1 MTNRDVIMQIAVEL
15 FSQKGFENVGI
26 QEICELS
33 KVSKPT
39 LYYYFGSKNG
49 LLGEIIADYSR
60 ELFKDV
66 LTAVHYT
73 GDLPLTVNRIVR
85 AHFKYARRNRY
96 FYRMLLYM
104 VFAPPESNY
113 FKMSNQTL
121 EKEYAI
127 LEQLFIKASEDHG
140 NMKNKE
146 KELSATILGL
156 INTYI
161 GMWLNGYRELDEELV
176 FSASHQFMHGIFS

>member
-1 MTNRDVIMQIAVEL
+1 MQTAVRM
-15 FSQKGFENVGI
+15 FSRKGFENVGI
-26 QEICELS
+26 QEICDLS

-49 LLGEIIADYSR
+49 LLKEIIASHSR
-60 ELFKDV
+60 ELFKAI
-66 LTAVHYT
+66 LTAVNYT
-73 GDLPLTVNRIVR
+73 GDLPLTINRVVR
-85 AHFKYARRNRY
+85 AHFQFAKQNRY

-113 FKMSNQTL
+113 FKMTAGTL

-127 LEQLFIKASEDHG
+127 LEQLFTKASGDHG

-161 GMWLNGYRELDEELV
+161 GLWLNGYRELDEELV
-176 FSASHQFMHGIFS
+176 FSASHQFMHGIYS